1 MAGTLRLHLPRAD
14 LVLSVLAAV
23 SVLAIVGVA
32 VLVLRLQCLGGACFA
47 VADPVATGSIGAAQ
61 AAAPSA
67 PAFVAEV
74 AGPSATEVTT
84 PFAEG
89 LITATFARLAEVPA
103 PDTMSAR
110 PRAVVAE
117 IPAQPVAVR
126 RTAFAVPPPMVARMP
141 APDRVHTERWW
152 WPGDADPVFPAPA
165 PRDEP
170 ADDDNAVADIGD
182 AELPEE
188 RGGDAAPPEPAAEPA
203 TSPGQAADDDDP
215 SEQAAEDT
223 ARRIVAGL
231 GVNVRAGPSK
241 SSNTLFAL
249 RGGAEVTL
257 TGRSE
262 RGWLE
267 LRDAQDRTGWAFG
280 DYLLS
285 P

>member
-1 MAGTLRLHLPRAD
+1 MAGTLRLHLPSAD

-47 VADPVATGSIGAAQ
+47 VADPVATGSIGAQ

-67 PAFVAEV
+67 SAFVAEV
-74 AGPSATEVTT
+74 AEPSARDAAT
-84 PFAEG
+84 PFAAG
-89 LITATFARLAEVPA
+89 LITATFERLDEMPA

-117 IPAQPVAVR
+117 VPAQPVTAQ
-126 RTAFAVPPPMVARMP
+126 RTAFAVPPSMVARMP
-141 APDRVHTERWW
+141 EAGRVRAARWW

-170 ADDDNAVADIGD
+170 AADDNAMADIGD

-188 RGGDAAPPEPAAEPA
+188 REGDAAPPEPAAEPA
-203 TSPGQAADDDDP
+203 ASPGQAADDDAP

-267 LRDAQDRTGWAFG
+267 LRDAQDRTGWAYG